1 MCLIDH
7 NILEDD
13 PSNRNEDFPILDK
26 NILKLNKN
34 SINKALV
41 MVQSRYSFELVD
53 LLALMLEYDP
63 QKRINF
69 SHLIDLLSP
78 LLVKNLG
85 DIQQLY
91 NPQNKQ
97 SPRFPS
103 KIQSPISKDPLTTDS
118 HHPLIQKLA

>member
-13 PSNRNEDFPILDK
+13 PSNKNEDFPILDK
-26 NILKLNKN
+26 NTLKFNKN
-34 SINKALV
+34 SLNKALV
-41 MVQSRYSFELVD
+41 MVQSRYSLELVD

-69 SHLIDLLSP
+69 SHLIDMLSP

-85 DIQQLY
+85 DIQ
-91 NPQNKQ
+91 
-97 SPRFPS
+97 
-103 KIQSPISKDPLTTDS
+103 
-118 HHPLIQKLA
+118 